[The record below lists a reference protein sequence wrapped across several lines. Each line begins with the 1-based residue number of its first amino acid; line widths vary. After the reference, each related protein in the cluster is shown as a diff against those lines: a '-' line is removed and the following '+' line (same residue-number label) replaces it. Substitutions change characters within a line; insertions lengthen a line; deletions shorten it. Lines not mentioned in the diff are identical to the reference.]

1 MTKEEYYEWVNS
13 QDTYPEHHH
22 KFIVALYT
30 GERGQILHRY
40 VGPFEDRVDAK
51 VFIQHYKEEYT
62 KPGFITKS
70 SIIPLCEVLWKP
82 TQLTTP
88 KN

>member
-1 MTKEEYYEWVNS
+1 MTKEEYYEWVNL

-30 GERGQILHRY
+30 GKILHRY
-40 VGPFEDRVDAK
+40 VGPFEDQVDAK

-82 TQLTTP
+82 TQLTKP